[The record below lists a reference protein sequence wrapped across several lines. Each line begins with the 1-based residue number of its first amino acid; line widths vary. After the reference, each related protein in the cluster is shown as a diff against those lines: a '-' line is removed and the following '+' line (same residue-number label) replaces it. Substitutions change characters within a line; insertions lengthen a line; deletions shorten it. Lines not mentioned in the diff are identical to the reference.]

1 MTPRHYTRREAF
13 ERLSACLL
21 GAAPAAWAADPPAAL
36 TDAEKEK
43 ILLSGTI
50 VKTEEIGHGVTKPI
64 RATLRLGDREHAA
77 KIQVVDKA
85 LPDFFGEDN
94 KPVPMRDAW
103 RFNVAAYRLDR
114 VMKLGMVTVA
124 VPRAFQGKPAGFSWW
139 VDDVMFEEVERLQ
152 KGIEPPDPE
161 DFTRQ
166 REVSRV
172 FDELIINIDR
182 NHSNLLITRSW
193 KLALI
198 DHSRSFNP
206 YRGIRN
212 RENLTRCSR
221 ALLEQMRGL
230 TTPKITGAV
239 GRHLT
244 ATEVA
249 AVLARRDR
257 IVEFFEKSIR
267 EKGEAKVLFA

>member
-1 MTPRHYTRREAF
+1 MKQKEYSRRQAF
-13 ERLSACLL
+13 GCLAAGL
-21 GAAPAAWAADPPAAL
+21 AGAAQVARAADPATTL

-43 ILLSGTI
+43 FLLSGAI
-50 VKTEEIGHGVTKPI
+50 VKTEEIGHGVTKPL
-64 RATLRLGDREHAA
+64 RVTLRVGDREHAA
-77 KIQVVDKA
+77 KVQVVDKA

-94 KPVPMRDAW
+94 RPLPMRDAW

-114 VMKLGMVTVA
+114 VLKLNMVTVA
-124 VPRAFQGKPAGFSWW
+124 VPRVFRGRPAGFSWW
-139 VDDVMFEEVERLQ
+139 VDDVMFEEADRLK

-166 REVSRV
+166 RELSRV

-182 NHSNLLITRSW
+182 NYSNLLITHSW

-230 TTPKITGAV
+230 TTAKIIAAV
-239 GRHLT
+239 GRNLT

-257 IVEFFEKSIR
+257 IVEFFEQSIQ